1 MSEQSDD
8 GWVSDDD
15 DNTHSH
21 PHNDDAVAEG
31 GCVTTANGASPV
43 KKAADANHCL
53 YSSIRLAALE
63 RVVMEGTFQIN
74 GVRAVSARGPFIAG
88 GPQRLVAHRAPVP
101 ESALVGSQSD
111 RV

>member
-1 MSEQSDD
+1 MTVP
-8 GWVSDDD
+8 W
-15 DNTHSH
+15 
-21 PHNDDAVAEG
+21 
-31 GCVTTANGASPV
+31 
-43 KKAADANHCL
+43 AATLGFKPHCL

-63 RVVMEGTFQIN
+63 RVVMEGTFDGVKID
-74 GVRAVSARGPFIAG
+74 GVRVWGPLIAG